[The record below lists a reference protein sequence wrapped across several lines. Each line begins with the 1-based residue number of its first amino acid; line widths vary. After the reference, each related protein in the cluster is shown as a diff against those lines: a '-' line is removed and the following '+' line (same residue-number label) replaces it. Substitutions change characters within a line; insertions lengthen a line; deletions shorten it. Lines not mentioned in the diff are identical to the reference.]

1 MRKKDRTTCI
11 KSWYRKLTNFIK
23 WNQMHKE
30 ENMKLK
36 LNTTNTKQRITFKSK
51 PCMRYSNYLGNKKLT
66 TITRIYVK

>member
-1 MRKKDRTTCI
+1 
-11 KSWYRKLTNFIK
+11 
-23 WNQMHKE
+23 MHKE

-36 LNTTNTKQRITFKSK
+36 LNPTNTKQRITFKSK